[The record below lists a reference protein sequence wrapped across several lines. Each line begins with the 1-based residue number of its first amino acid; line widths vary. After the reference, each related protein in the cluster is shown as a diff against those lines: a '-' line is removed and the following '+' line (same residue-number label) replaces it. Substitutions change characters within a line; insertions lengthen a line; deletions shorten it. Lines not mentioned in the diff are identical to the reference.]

1 MKYFKSTLAYLLIAV
16 IFLTYCIHRVINI
29 WRSFPSYGKWL
40 LDEELRFMGVM
51 YTATAITFFVDS
63 YLFITMCVICLF
75 VKSYSVSDGN

>member
-1 MKYFKSTLAYLLIAV
+1 MKYFKSVLACVLAAV
-16 IFLTYCIHRVINI
+16 IFLSYGTHRMINI

-51 YTATAITFFVDS
+51 YTATAITFFVNS
-63 YLFITMCVICLF
+63 YLFTTMCVICLF